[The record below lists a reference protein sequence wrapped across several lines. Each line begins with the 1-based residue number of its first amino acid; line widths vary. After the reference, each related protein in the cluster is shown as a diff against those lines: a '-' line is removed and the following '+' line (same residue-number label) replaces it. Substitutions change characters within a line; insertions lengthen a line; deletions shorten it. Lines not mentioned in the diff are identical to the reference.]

1 MKSDLTLDWKDA
13 GETET
18 SFLGGEEM
26 RLGFLL
32 RTMAWG
38 LGLSLPR
45 PLPLHSRGCRDKAL
59 HRPLPHFSSLD
70 WTLSN
75 HAEKIEVLV
84 STDNVSHFDD

>member
-13 GETET
+13 GETKT
-18 SFLGGEEM
+18 SFLGGEQM

-32 RTMAWG
+32 RTMEWD
-38 LGLSLPR
+38 LGFSLSR
-45 PLPLHSRGCRDKAL
+45 PLPLNSWGCRDKSL

-70 WTLSN
+70 WTLFN
-75 HAEKIEVLV
+75 HAEKMEVLV